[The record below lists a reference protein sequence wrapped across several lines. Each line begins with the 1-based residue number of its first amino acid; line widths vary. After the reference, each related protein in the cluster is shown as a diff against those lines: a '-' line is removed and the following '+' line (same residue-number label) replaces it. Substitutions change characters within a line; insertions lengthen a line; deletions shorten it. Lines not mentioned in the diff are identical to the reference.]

1 MTDFHAIIPA
11 GGAGTRLWP
20 LSRQSAPKFL
30 TDLTGAGRTLL
41 QATIHRLSPVAKSC
55 LVVTGSAHAVAV
67 GEQVPQADVM
77 VEPSARGTMG
87 AIGLAAAVLQ
97 QRYGDVVVGSF
108 AADHLIRDEDAFHR
122 AVRSAL
128 EAAENGYVVTI
139 GITPDEPSTAYGYI
153 RAAAAM
159 GESAQSVL
167 AFVEKPDVETATRY
181 LASGEYFWNAGMFI
195 AKASVLLQALEH
207 FHPEMARPI
216 DELAKAWDTPERT
229 AAIERYWE
237 DLPAAVIDRAIAEPL
252 AAEGG
257 VAVVPAEMGWSDV
270 GDYSSLAAVIAPA
283 ELSHGVVP
291 GGEPQ
296 RTFISDSPGALVY
309 AGSKP
314 IVVAGVPGAVVVEA
328 ADVIFVTQQSAAQEV
343 KRIVDGLDDAG
354 LGYLH

>member
-30 TDLTGAGRTLL
+30 TDLTGQGRTLL
-41 QATIHRLSPVAKSC
+41 QATIDRLGPVAKSC
-55 LVVTGSAHAVAV
+55 LVVTGSAHAAAV

-139 GITPDEPSTAYGYI
+139 GITPDAPSTAYGYI
-153 RAAAAM
+153 HANAAM
-159 GESAQSVL
+159 AQGAQPVR
-167 AFVEKPDVETATRY
+167 AFVEKPDAETAARY
-181 LASGEYFWNAGMFI
+181 VASGEYFWNAGMFI

-207 FHPEMARPI
+207 FHPEIARPI
-216 DELAKAWDTPERT
+216 GELAKVWDTSERA
-229 AAIERYWE
+229 AAIARHWE
-237 DLPAAVIDRAIAEPL
+237 DLPVAVIDRAIAEPL

-257 VAVVPAEMGWSDV
+257 VAVVPVEMGWSDV
-270 GDYSSLAAVIAPA
+270 GDYASLAAVIPPA
-283 ELSHGVVP
+283 DLLHGVVP

-296 RTFISDSPGALVY
+296 TTFTTDSPGALVY
-309 AGSKP
+309 AGSRP
-314 IVVAGVPGAVVVEA
+314 VVVAGVPGAVVIEA
-328 ADVIFVTQQSAAQEV
+328 DDVIFVTQRSAAQ
-343 KRIVDGLDDAG
+343 
-354 LGYLH
+354 